1 MSSPS
6 LLYTTPPA
14 DTSLTVG
21 VLRGFAER
29 LAPPVLVCDVPL
41 VCGVADL
48 GDGAAAGGL
57 AAGLG
62 RRRRRLLRFG
72 PPSPSLPDAI

>member
-29 LAPPVLVCDVPL
+29 LAPPVLVRDVPF
-41 VCGVADL
+41 V
-48 GDGAAAGGL
+48 
-57 AAGLG
+57 
-62 RRRRRLLRFG
+62 
-72 PPSPSLPDAI
+72 